1 MHPGAGMQV
10 CLLLILF
17 SSSLTSSSLNSSST
31 SRTSTSHFPLSIP
44 RPLLPYFQS
53 VSKANKRQP
62 RHELTT
68 QEESAKKSDFGV
80 DFDNRVAANFTE
92 AGLKMENLQAPLAVR
107 WKCRNATRKI
117 QNDKKTTIQQY

>member
-1 MHPGAGMQV
+1 MQV

-44 RPLLPYFQS
+44 RPLLPYFRS
-53 VSKANKRQP
+53 VSKASSKRQP
-62 RHELTT
+62 RHELTI

-80 DFDNRVAANFTE
+80 DFDNRVAENFTE
-92 AGLKMENLQAPLAVR
+92 AGLKVENLQAPLAVR
-107 WKCRNATRKI
+107 
-117 QNDKKTTIQQY
+117 